1 MMTPQARGTYEKR
14 RGVLVDT
21 YQATRDT
28 TPANTATELRKK
40 LGSWADEIVAAMIL
54 VHGDWD
60 ERISRESR
68 DWARHNCPYMKT
80 ELLEARLFYCDA
92 IHPAHM
98 EQLARVLWEM

>member
-1 MMTPQARGTYEKR
+1 MMTPQARDTYEKR

-40 LGSWADEIVAAMIL
+40 LGSGADEIVAAMIL

-60 ERISRESR
+60 ERISRGSR
-68 DWARHNCPYMKT
+68 EWARQHCPYGIT
-80 ELLEARLFYCDA
+80 ELQEARLFYCDD

-98 EQLARVLWEM
+98 EQIRRAMCKF